1 MSNQHDMIKY
11 SNDEVLQ
18 IISLYNKGMSFT
30 KISKILRRQKNTI
43 KKILI
48 DNNVFI
54 KDKNSLNKNFN
65 KNEIDSIKEKYIN
78 GESCQNIGY
87 YFNTSKVTIGKILKK
102 EGLLRKGYSNGVKI
116 ELNDEI
122 KEKIKHLY
130 LNEFKSPFE
139 ISIMVNLNISFI
151 DKYLTNS
158 GYRRNKSESI
168 SLTQKGKKRTE
179 EVCKIL
185 KIAQQTLAKSGNRK
199 QTGGVCK
206 KYIINGIECTGTYE
220 KFYIEKLI
228 IEGQKLP
235 INSESVNTPY
245 GVYYP
250 DFFNGKTYTEIKS
263 DYTYD
268 ILIGRKINRWTKKI
282 DTTQLK
288 KIKWVNEN
296 IKPVDILVVD
306 KKHNK
311 IIKK

>member
-1 MSNQHDMIKY
+1 MSNQYTMIKY
-11 SNDEVLQ
+11 TNDEVEQ
-18 IISLYNKGMSFT
+18 IVSFYNEGMSFT
-30 KISKILRRQKNTI
+30 KISKKLNRQKNTI

-48 DNNVFI
+48 DCNIFI
-54 KDKNSLNKNFN
+54 EGKNSLNKYFTNN
-65 KNEIDSIKEKYIN
+65 DIDTIKEKYSN
-78 GESCQNIGY
+78 GESCQKIAMN
-87 YFNTSKVTIGKILKK
+87 FNTSKVTIGKLLKS

-116 ELNDEI
+116 ELNDNT
-122 KEKIKHLY
+122 KELIKHLY
-130 LNEFKSPFE
+130 LNEYKSPLD
-139 ISIMVNLNISFI
+139 ISKMVNLNVSFI
-151 DKYLTNS
+151 NKYLTNS

-199 QTGGVCK
+199 QTGGACK

-228 IEGQKLP
+228 IDGQKTP

-250 DFFNGKTYTEIKS
+250 DFLNDETYIEIKS

-268 ILIGRKINRWTKKI
+268 VLIGRKINRWTKKI